1 MDTRVYQRV
10 LFYNHSVI
18 RTFFKCFVWSLLSF
32 RLSYFAIFF
41 LFESFHKRLQSIL
54 KIERI
59 YWIAEWIEM
68 IRPKLNF
75 SFNSVGVFILN
86 NSVDLVASLDEVAV
100 FIYFIFQ
107 SSGYPRYLLSSPFFA
122 WFARISLL
130 KILSFL
136 IFFKQIILA

>member
-107 SSGYPRYLLSSPFFA
+107 SSGYPRYLQSSPFFA